1 MFKSTSDYCC
11 LVYATMRN
19 LDKKQR
25 LLESVRGLHKDTMAI
40 LQMDVTDQQSIH
52 DAKKNV
58 TEGRIDIL
66 GKNKDNIKTSPHEQ
80 ASFTFI
86 LNKKT
91 FISLIPS

>member
-1 MFKSTSDYCC
+1 MSDYRCC

-40 LQMDVTDQQSIH
+40 LQMDVTDQQSVL
-52 DAKKNV
+52 DAKRNV

-66 GKNKDNIKTSPHEQ
+66 GKRK
-80 ASFTFI
+80 
-86 LNKKT
+86 
-91 FISLIPS
+91 